1 MKYPLYWIQLGLV
14 WGLRICIPNKFPNGA
29 VRTHQGNKTIRVCV
43 CVCVYKELVHVILWG
58 LVSLNC
64 GDRKLR
70 QDFSVTVL
78 QQNCSFSRTLGF
90 CS

>member
-1 MKYPLYWIQLGLV
+1 MGQLGLTKEIKLL
-14 WGLRICIPNKFPNGA
+14 GC
-29 VRTHQGNKTIRVCV
+29 VCV
-43 CVCVYKELVHVILWG
+43 CVYVCVYKELVHVILWG

>member
-1 MKYPLYWIQLGLV
+1 MPH
-14 WGLRICIPNKFPNGA
+14 KFPNGA
-29 VRTHQGNKTIRVCV
+29 VRTLQGNRTIRGCVCMCV
-43 CVCVYKELVHVILWG
+43 CVCARACVCKQLVRMILWG